1 MSPAKKSA
9 NGKDTLPASIINA
22 LPSSRAIM
30 EHMKAVE
37 KLIPALGKELK
48 KAEKGGAIPVA
59 RAFVALHR
67 LETRIDAILSPLFG
81 EKKDAPGLLYKYKT
95 EVVPSI
101 FEQAGVPNVPLE
113 EGFRV
118 GISSRFLASIKPD
131 HKAAAYDWLRGHGL
145 GDLITYTVNSQ
156 TLSSALRKEL
166 EEKNIEAPE
175 ELFSVAMMPT
185 TSVTGTK

>member
-1 MSPAKKSA
+1 MSPAKKPV

-48 KAEKGGAIPVA
+48 KAEKGGAISIA

-67 LETRIDAILSPLFG
+67 LETRVDDILKPLFG

-131 HKAAAYDWLRGHGL
+131 QKAAAYDWLREHGL